1 MTARPFVAELRTRD
15 GASPIRIGGGTPS
28 LTLRVEIPE
37 VWDVVAIE
45 TSPSTQVGEVK
56 RAAIAALLGA
66 SADPDNLVMK
76 LRGFEVLNEAASV
89 ADTGAVDG
97 SIFLVTYRRRR
108 PVR

>member
-15 GASPIRIGGGTPS
+15 GVNPIRVGTGTPS

-37 VWDVVAIE
+37 VWDVVLLE
-45 TSPSTQVGEVK
+45 TSPSTPVGEVK

-66 SADPDNLVMK
+66 GADPDNLVLK
-76 LRGFEVLNEAASV
+76 LRGFEVLNESASV

-97 SIFLVTYRRRR
+97 SIFLATYRRRR